1 MKQVVFAVL
10 LLAMV
15 SLTGCLSGD
24 EETEDNSVY
33 NPNKNSSIN
42 IPDNMT
48 VVKSG
53 NRITTDCYN
62 VGWWENQEGVTIMD
76 VNSNVIWNLDP
87 DNWFISY
94 YSVDGQMQWDSTSLE
109 YGWEACE
116 TDYEIRININ
126 LPQEPVRFGITTS
139 QMQTYIGTF

>member
-53 NRITTDCYN
+53 NRITTKP
-62 VGWWENQEGVTIMD
+62 I
-76 VNSNVIWNLDP
+76 
-87 DNWFISY
+87 
-94 YSVDGQMQWDSTSLE
+94 LE
-109 YGWEACE
+109 HSSA
-116 TDYEIRININ
+116 
-126 LPQEPVRFGITTS
+126 LAPEPR
-139 QMQTYIGTF
+139 